1 MKIVFVAAIS
11 LFSVASA
18 MAEEVYDH
26 IYVSDPAVCERAGEE
41 DMSAVLFELS
51 AAAVSPREG
60 IWVGGEM
67 TCTLADV
74 STNMSPIGWES
85 EDGEVLATARC
96 LGPYL
101 DFRDELVL
109 TTSSQ
114 GINLHYGDT
123 GETPPLSLEIMSM
136 RADIGGDEVAQ
147 TDGYDGIYTVCR
159 ALSAEDFA
167 WTP

>member
-1 MKIVFVAAIS
+1 VKTAHVAALTAIS
-11 LFSVASA
+11 ITSA
-18 MAEEVYDH
+18 MAQEVYDN
-26 IYVSDPAVCERAGEE
+26 IYVSDPAVCERAGEG
-41 DMSAVLFELS
+41 DMNAVLFELS
-51 AAAVSPREG
+51 AAAVSPREA

-74 STNMSPIGWES
+74 STNMSPMRWES

-96 LGPYL
+96 LGPYI

-136 RADIGGDEVAQ
+136 RADLGGEELAE
-147 TDGYDGIYTVCR
+147 TDGYDGIYTVCP

-167 WTP
+167 WAP